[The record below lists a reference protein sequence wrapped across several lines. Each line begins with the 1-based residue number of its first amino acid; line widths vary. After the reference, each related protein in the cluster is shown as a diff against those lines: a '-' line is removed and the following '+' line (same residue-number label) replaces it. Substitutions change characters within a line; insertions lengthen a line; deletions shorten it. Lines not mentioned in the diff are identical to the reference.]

1 MKYTFFYKSKLSQW
15 HIVDFVVDGI
25 KYNCCEQYMMAQ
37 KALLFNDK
45 ETYYKIMKATHPR
58 EQQSLGR
65 IVKGY
70 DQKIWDDNKYNIVR
84 NGNYHR
90 FKQNKQDLE
99 WLFATEGTLVEAS
112 PVDRIW
118 GVGLASNDPLIQD
131 EKNWKGQNL
140 LGKALTEV
148 REMLREEQNIQTSN
162 HTLIGHKGRVEYRS
176 DCMFSSQT
184 GLKTIPGGK
193 FVDGIRED

>member
-15 HIVDFVVDGI
+15 HIVNFVIDGI
-25 KYNCCEQYMMAQ
+25 KYNCCEQYMMAS
-37 KALLFNDK
+37 KARLFDDK
-45 ETYYKIMKATHPR
+45 EAYNKIMAATHPR

-70 DQKIWDDNKYNIVR
+70 NQELWDKYKYNIVR

-99 WLFATEGTLVEAS
+99 WLLATDGILVEAS
-112 PVDRIW
+112 PVDGIW
-118 GVGLASNDPLIQD
+118 GVGLAANDPLIQD
-131 EKNWKGQNL
+131 EKNWRGQNL

-148 REMLREEQNIQTSN
+148 REMLREELQNESK
-162 HTLIGHKGRVEYRS
+162 LIGHKGPVEYRS
-176 DCMFSSQT
+176 DCVFSSQS
-184 GLKTIPGGK
+184 GIKTIPGGK
-193 FVDGIRED
+193 FVNGVKEN